1 MSDNTGP
8 NPLSQAK
15 AQPNTLSAN
24 PAEATPKTA
33 SPTAAPA
40 QTAEAAP
47 VAPQKK
53 KTGLIIGAI
62 IGVLV
67 LAGAVVAAVLLLN
80 MNKGDAVVRALS
92 KMMSSNA
99 PEYVTV
105 DGTITAEL
113 DGQSSPVTGLEIKL
127 KSDASTK
134 SMINASNIDLTL
146 KMKEGDGISL
156 NIDEI
161 YSTDGDLYFKI
172 NGVRDA
178 IQSYIDM
185 MVGNTG
191 VDTSAYISMFES
203 TIDKLED
210 KWLRIS
216 VDELKQLAGGM
227 SGAEQL
233 TCLTDLSKQIRS
245 NNNTLNELF
254 NKYPFISSTTEN
266 VTLASKGNTVYKVVL
281 DQEKYKAFG
290 EELKDSDFAKELV
303 ECLGEKNVT
312 FSDGSEDL
320 SKIPDIFVEVDGS
333 DNFTRFY
340 VQTEIKDTSG
350 TDYSNLYDE
359 KDYDTDDEE
368 LDDTLDVEEEDIIET
383 TSKLGTVTF
392 DLGFTYPNTINVAEP
407 TEYDN
412 FSTVMQSLSSPAYTT
427 PYDL

>member
-1 MSDNTGP
+1 
-8 NPLSQAK
+8 
-15 AQPNTLSAN
+15 
-24 PAEATPKTA
+24 
-33 SPTAAPA
+33 
-40 QTAEAAP
+40 
-47 VAPQKK
+47 
-53 KTGLIIGAI
+53 
-62 IGVLV
+62 
-67 LAGAVVAAVLLLN
+67 

-113 DGQSSPVTGLEIKL
+113 DDQSSPVTGLEIKL

-134 SMINASNIDLTL
+134 SMINASNIDLAL

-290 EELKDSDFAKELV
+290 EELKDSDFAKDLV
-303 ECLGEKNVT
+303 DCLGESNVT
-312 FSDGSEDL
+312 FSDGTEDL
-320 SKIPDIFVEVDGS
+320 SKIPDIDL
-333 DNFTRFY
+333 DM
-340 VQTEIKDTSG
+340 
-350 TDYSNLYDE
+350 
-359 KDYDTDDEE
+359 DEE
-368 LDDTLDVEEEDIIET
+368 GRSRVIEWITRRYPITVIFTMKKIMTLKMKNWMKLL
-383 TSKLGTVTF
+383 TSRKMISSRQILSWV
-392 DLGFTYPNTINVAEP
+392 
-407 TEYDN
+407 
-412 FSTVMQSLSSPAYTT
+412 QSHLI
-427 PYDL
+427 